1 MAACTPKRGQM
12 KVIVADKISERGVEL
27 LKQTGWKIVQTTKDT
42 LGGELADADALI
54 VRSATKV
61 TPELMDKAPQLRV
74 VGRAGVGVDN
84 IDLDEATK
92 RGILVMS
99 TPGGSSVSVA
109 EHTFA
114 LLLALVRQLPKFDA
128 SMREGKWEKSS
139 SGAEVRGKTMGLI
152 GLGRIGG
159 EVAIR
164 ANAFDMRVIGFD
176 PFISEAAAKEY
187 SVELVPLEELLQ
199 QSDFISLHTAVSPIT
214 KNMINAQSIAM
225 MKKGVRIVNAARGE
239 LINEADLAAALKT
252 GHVAGAALDVFA
264 EEPPKN
270 SPLVGLP
277 NVICTPHV
285 AGSTTE
291 AQEELGNQVAVQV
304 RDYLQEGIIRNA
316 VNLPA
321 LSPEQ
326 YRRVRPYLAL
336 AERLGSLVSQAAA
349 TRPARVK
356 IRYAGELAD
365 LGTHLL
371 RSAVLAGLLN
381 AVLDEKV
388 NVVNAPAIA
397 ASRGLTVEEET
408 RRREHGFQHTLEVAA
423 LPAKSGEPGFSAEG
437 TVLHDGT
444 PRVIRI
450 DGIPVEAQLDGTMLY
465 LRALFGGIA
474 PLPHGSSELRRS
486 IDARAAAVGWPA
498 LHAELERVDPDAAA
512 RIHAHDAQRIQRG
525 LEVHAV
531 TGQPLSQLQRAT
543 PAGFSGRLLRWSLV
557 PADRQRLHERIG
569 ARLAQ
574 MMARGFLAEVAQ
586 LRDRGDLT
594 AEHPAMRAVGYRQLW
609 AHLDGRYDLDE
620 AIARAGAATRQ
631 LAKRQLTWLRADGT
645 ANWIDPFDAG
655 SYDKL
660 HQNLRRELDGVRRF
674 GAAHGRL

>member
-1 MAACTPKRGQM
+1 M
-12 KVIVADKISERGVEL
+12 KVIVADKISDRGLEL
-27 LKQTGWKIVQTTKDT
+27 LKGTGWNIVQTTKDT
-42 LGGELADADALI
+42 LVRELADADALI

-61 TPELMDKAPQLRV
+61 TSELLDKAPQLRV

-139 SGAEVRGKTMGLI
+139 AGAEVRGKTMGLV

-164 ANAFDMRVIGFD
+164 ANAFDMNVIAFD

-199 QSDFISLHTAVSPIT
+199 KSDFISLHTAVSPVT

-225 MKKGVRIVNAARGE
+225 MKKGVRIVNSARGE
-239 LINEADLAAALKT
+239 LIHEADLAVALKS
-252 GHVAGAALDVFA
+252 GQVAGAALDVFA

-285 AGSTTE
+285 AGSTAE

-304 RDYLQEGIIRNA
+304 RDYLQEGVIRNA

-336 AERLGSLVSQAAA
+336 AEQLGSLVSQAAA

-356 IRYAGELAD
+356 IRYAGELAE

-388 NVVNAPAIA
+388 NVVNAPAVA
-397 ASRGLTVEEET
+397 AARGLNVEEET

-423 LPAKSGEPGFSAEG
+423 LPAKPGEPGFSAEG

-465 LRALFGGIA
+465 LRNNDKPGVIGHVGTTLGKHGVNIATFALG
-474 PLPHGSSELRRS
+474 RRE
-486 IDARAAAVGWPA
+486 ATVGAEAV
-498 LHAELERVDPDAAA
+498 
-512 RIHAHDAQRIQRG
+512 
-525 LEVHAV
+525 
-531 TGQPLSQLQRAT
+531 
-543 PAGFSGRLLRWSLV
+543 SLV
-557 PADRQRLHERIG
+557 R
-569 ARLAQ
+569 
-574 MMARGFLAEVAQ
+574 
-586 LRDRGDLT
+586 
-594 AEHPAMRAVGYRQLW
+594 
-609 AHLDGRYDLDE
+609 LDGTVSEEILGPIREHAAITE
-620 AIARAGAATRQ
+620 AKLIH
-631 LAKRQLTWLRADGT
+631 LR
-645 ANWIDPFDAG
+645 
-655 SYDKL
+655 
-660 HQNLRRELDGVRRF
+660 
-674 GAAHGRL
+674 